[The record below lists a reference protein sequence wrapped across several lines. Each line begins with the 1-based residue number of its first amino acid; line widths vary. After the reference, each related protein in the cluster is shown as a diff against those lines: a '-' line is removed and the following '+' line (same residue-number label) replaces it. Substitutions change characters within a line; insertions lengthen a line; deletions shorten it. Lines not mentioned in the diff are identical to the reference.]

1 MHKAECDP
9 PRGLLDV
16 FIATFDD
23 RKDSIIRNPWI
34 AARVIRAKRERVL
47 SGF

>member
-1 MHKAECDP
+1 MQVVEHM
-9 PRGLLDV
+9 

-34 AARVIRAKRERVL
+34 AARVIRAK
-47 SGF
+47 